1 MNKKVLSAAALL
13 VMSVTN
19 VAHAESVTA
28 GNGQRGTVNFT
39 GAITAQT
46 CDTGIIVD
54 GNDVAF
60 VELPVITTSDFL
72 ESTTASESSET
83 AVEFGLAPLNPDEC
97 PATTAAL
104 SLTGETDSKF
114 ENVLVNT
121 LDKTKSV
128 KTGVGVQV
136 LFSSKAPLLNLG
148 YQDAGDNFD
157 EATKAVKLSAN
168 YFKTTSAANAGLVSA
183 VASYQIAY
191 L

>member
-60 VELPVITTSDFL
+60 VELPVITTSDFG
-72 ESTTASESSET
+72 TGASESTET
-83 AVEFGLAPLNPDEC
+83 PVAFGIAPLNPDDC

-104 SLTGETDSKF
+104 SLTGQTVTGFSD
-114 ENVLVNT
+114 VLTSDEIATTN
-121 LDKTKSV
+121 
-128 KTGVGVQV
+128 VGVQV
-136 LFSSKAPLLNLG
+136 LFNDKTPLLNKG
-148 YQDAGDNFD
+148 YVDAGTNFD
-157 EATKAVKLSAN
+157 KVTKAVNLSAN
-168 YFKTTSAANAGLVSA
+168 YFKTTEEAKAGLVTS